1 MVKRSHNLRVL
12 SRMIRVP
19 RKQSHDLNWGIRLVK
34 GHMTR
39 DVAHTHTCWIPRE
52 MSERG
57 KSEKVSTDS
66 NKCMFPV
73 MSPVARRFA
82 DGWVCIV
89 KRMLAKLSSSSLQYW
104 ILWGI
109 EVVGGSSVAAICVV
123 CVCVCVCVCV
133 HACVCMCGVGVC
145 ATCVCVWLCLFG
157 VYRHKNKEELGLQ
170 GYVYICVWY
179 VHVCIYVCKCACM
192 YEGRLKEEARI
203 GKCSNEWCQLQW
215 YTHFWVSTSASQL
228 KKM

>member
-1 MVKRSHNLRVL
+1 
-12 SRMIRVP
+12 
-19 RKQSHDLNWGIRLVK
+19 
-34 GHMTR
+34 
-39 DVAHTHTCWIPRE
+39 
-52 MSERG
+52 
-57 KSEKVSTDS
+57 
-66 NKCMFPV
+66 

-104 ILWGI
+104 IMWGI
-109 EVVGGSSVAAICVV
+109 EVVGGSSVAAICVCVV
-123 CVCVCVCVCV
+123 CVCVCVCVC
-133 HACVCMCGVGVC
+133 ACVCVCVHVRGVGVC

-192 YEGRLKEEARI
+192 YEERLKEEARI

-228 KKM
+228 KKCSPYDHQTFCQPIHVIVRYKLTTKPTAWGGIKDEFIQLNAATNVLH